1 MRPSRRGKEARLEG
15 SQKPPSLNSSTLQW
29 PVAFREI
36 ALNPARNLVFR
47 VPSRGP
53 GPVRTAGARPAA
65 LRALLS
71 RGRSVENDG

>member
-47 VPSRGP
+47 VPREDQAQFVLP
-53 GPVRTAGARPAA
+53 G
-65 LRALLS
+65 RAPQ
-71 RGRSVENDG
+71 R